1 MDMIMNNVD
10 LFDQDTW
17 PLLTEMRQEL
27 RDAIF
32 DADSE
37 AGRRAL
43 EVQLAAVQDDI
54 NDGLTRYIPF

>member
-1 MDMIMNNVD
+1 MGMSMNNFD

-37 AGRRAL
+37 AERRSFEL
-43 EVQLAAVQDDI
+43 QLQSVQGDI